1 VGSLP
6 IRISEYQAAIVA
18 PVARRAFLLGGS
30 GQTGRALIPRL
41 QGRGWDVVV
50 GSRGVRELP
59 PGVEHV
65 QVDRADTAALK
76 QALGDGAD
84 VLVDFVAFEKEH
96 AQQLLALRELVS
108 SLVVISTAS
117 VYTDQ
122 EGRTFDEAKTP
133 EEFPRFPIPIS
144 ERVQPTVK
152 PGDATYSTKKAAIE
166 EVLLG
171 QEALP
176 ATLIRAGAIYGP
188 GGSVREW
195 YFVKRVLDGR
205 RYVILGDLGQSRFH
219 PISTDNLA
227 ELIWLSAEHPGK
239 RVLNAG
245 DPGPPTL
252 LEISRAIAAALGHE
266 WTEVLLPTLGEP
278 CESPWS
284 GPRPVVLDM
293 TEAAFEVGY
302 RPVTTYERSV
312 GATCDWLVEATKE
325 RPWQELMPRM
335 AEYMQDSFDYAAE
348 DELLRELIK
357 DG

>member
-1 VGSLP
+1 M
-6 IRISEYQAAIVA
+6 
-18 PVARRAFLLGGS
+18 ARRVFLLGGS
-30 GQTGRALIPRL
+30 GQTGRALVPRL
-41 QGRGWDVVV
+41 QERGWDVVV
-50 GSRGVRELP
+50 GSRGEHDVP
-59 PGVEHV
+59 AGVEHV

-76 QALGDGAD
+76 QALGKGTD
-84 VLVDFVAFEKEH
+84 VLVDFVAFEKAH
-96 AQQLLALRELVS
+96 AEQLLALKGLVD

-117 VYTDQ
+117 VYTDHD
-122 EGRTFDEAKTP
+122 GRTFDEAKTP

-144 ERVQPTVK
+144 ERAQPTVE

-166 EVLLG
+166 QVLLG
-171 QEALP
+171 QDALR

-195 YFVKRVLDGR
+195 YFVKRVLDKR
-205 RYVILGDLGQSRFH
+205 RYVVLGDGGQSRFH
-219 PISTDNLA
+219 PISTENLA
-227 ELIWLSAEHPGK
+227 ELIWLSAEHPGR

-252 LEISRAIAAALGHE
+252 LEISRAIAAALDHD

-278 CESPWS
+278 CETPWS

-312 GATCDWLVEATKE
+312 RATCEWLVEATKK
-325 RPWQELMPRM
+325 RPWEELMPRM

-348 DELLRELIK
+348 DELLRKLLS
-357 DG
+357 DAG